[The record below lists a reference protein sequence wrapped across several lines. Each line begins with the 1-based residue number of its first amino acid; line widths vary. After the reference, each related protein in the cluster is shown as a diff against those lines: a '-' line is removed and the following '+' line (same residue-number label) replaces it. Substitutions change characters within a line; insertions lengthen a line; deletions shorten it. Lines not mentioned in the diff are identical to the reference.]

1 MNQFFSKIIYMPTNF
16 DINRFCD
23 SKCQRMPFTKKATQ
37 TNNSRATEKMR
48 YAQRARLMA
57 LYR

>member
-1 MNQFFSKIIYMPTNF
+1 MPTNF
-16 DINRFCD
+16 DINRYCNN
-23 SKCQRMPFTKKATQ
+23 KCQTMPFTKKATQ
-37 TNNSRATEKMR
+37 TNNARTTEKMR